1 MTNPLNPRVRLP
13 ASAKRGEIIEIRVL
27 VQHAME
33 SGQRR
38 DAAGRLVPRRILNA
52 LAVTFEGQDVMRA
65 TLEPAVAANPL
76 LSFFMR
82 AERSGTL
89 EFAWTEDDG
98 TIHRSQHRLTVGG

>member
-1 MTNPLNPRVRLP
+1 MSNPLNPRVRLP
-13 ASAKRGEIIEIRVL
+13 ASAKRGEIVEIRVL

-52 LAVTFEGQDVMRA
+52 VTVTFEGQEVLRA

-89 EFAWTEDDG
+89 EFAWTDDDG